1 MFVCVHIP
9 DFPVEALVRLEP
21 ELRSQ
26 AIAVVQGVPPVVT
39 VVASSDRARAMG
51 VGPSMTQ
58 LQAEE
63 RLRLTCEP
71 KRWAVRQRSL
81 DQEGS
86 AQAALLDCA
95 SAFSPRVEVTAPDTV
110 IADIAGLEPLF
121 GTPSKIACDLARRC
135 SDTGME
141 IHIAVAANPDA
152 ALHAARGYS
161 GITLIPEG
169 EEVSR
174 LGPLPLEV
182 LVAPEYGKTTRTGVS
197 VPHKTTALKNKPQ
210 DPAEM
215 LDTLDRWG
223 VRTLR
228 GLVALPEV
236 AVVERLGQAGLQ
248 WQRFARGTTR
258 RELVLA
264 EAPLDFEEVYELEYP
279 VDLLD
284 PLAFLLS
291 RMIEQL
297 CARLQ
302 SRALATHELRL
313 RMQLDPDVAVD
324 REGLPIETNS
334 FDPDSSEV
342 VAAFNIPPVPKDGK
356 DGAPKS
362 INNPLLPK
370 EGRNGAQ
377 KTFERTIKLPV
388 PMLDAKT
395 FLKLL
400 QLDLKANPPSAPVL
414 KLWLRAEPVRPKF
427 DQRGLFL
434 PLTPE
439 PQKLE
444 ITLARLQSVA
454 GGVENVGS
462 PVLVDTH
469 RPDAF
474 RMTRFAPPSPNY
486 EEKKDLAEQRTMSA
500 LRRFRPP
507 QPVSVQINKNKP
519 VAIGPPRALASAE
532 EVTRV
537 SYGDV
542 VWCAGPWRTSGE
554 WWNEEPWER
563 EEWDLAIEKSGVRG
577 RESVAGSLLL
587 GHCSMLYR
595 AYRDLRDGTWF
606 VEGEYD

>member
-1 MFVCVHIP
+1 MFVCVHVP

-21 ELRSQ
+21 DLRSH
-26 AIAVVQGVPPVVT
+26 ATGVVEGVPPVVN
-39 VVASSDRARAMG
+39 VIASNDRARAVG
-51 VGPSMTQ
+51 VGPGMTQ

-63 RLRLTCEP
+63 RLRLTCNP
-71 KRWAVRQRSL
+71 KLWSVRQRSL
-81 DQEGS
+81 DQEAS

-121 GTPSKIACDLARRC
+121 GTPSKIACELARRC
-135 SDTGME
+135 LETGLE
-141 IHIAVAANPDA
+141 VHVAVAANPDA

-161 GITLIPEG
+161 GVTLIPEG
-169 EEVSR
+169 DEVER
-174 LGPLPLEV
+174 LGPLPLDV
-182 LVAPEYGKTTRTGVS
+182 LVKPEYWKPARTGVS
-197 VPHKTTALKNKPQ
+197 APHKTSPQKNKPQ
-210 DPAEM
+210 DSAEM
-215 LDTLDRWG
+215 LETLERWG
-223 VRTLR
+223 VRTMR
-228 GLVALPEV
+228 GLVALPEI

-248 WQRFARGTTR
+248 WQRYARGATK
-258 RELVLA
+258 RELVLT
-264 EAPLDFEEVYELEYP
+264 EAALEFEEVMELEYP

-291 RMIEQL
+291 RMLEQL

-302 SRALATHELRL
+302 SRAMATHELRL
-313 RMQLDPDVAVD
+313 RMKLDPEVAVD
-324 REGLPIETNS
+324 REGLPIESST
-334 FDPDSSEV
+334 FDPDSSQEV
-342 VAAFNIPPVPKDGK
+342 ETFNT
-356 DGAPKS
+356 
-362 INNPLLPK
+362 PLFPK
-370 EGRNGAQ
+370 EGRNGAPNPLVP
-377 KTFERTIKLPV
+377 TLFVERTIKLPV

-444 ITLARLQSVA
+444 ITLARLSGIA
-454 GGVENVGS
+454 GGTENVGS
-462 PVLVDTH
+462 PELVDTH

-474 RMTRFAPPSPNY
+474 RMTRFAPPQPNY
-486 EEKKDLAEQRTMSA
+486 EKKKEAATDRTMSA

-507 QPVSVQINKNKP
+507 QPVSVHVIKDKP

-554 WWNEEPWER
+554 WWNKEHWER
-563 EEWDLAIEKSGVRG
+563 EEWDLAVKKEAGVRS
-577 RESVAGSLLL
+577 RESVAALPLV
-587 GHCSMLYR
+587 HCSMLYR